1 MIKVPSC
8 RFLKCLG
15 SFDMLTVDGCFET
28 ALFGEVPDQV
38 FDSLQFR
45 KYISYDDLF
54 FQKNF

>member
-1 MIKVPSC
+1 
-8 RFLKCLG
+8 
-15 SFDMLTVDGCFET
+15 MLTVDGCFET

-38 FDSLQFR
+38 FDSLEFR